1 MKKRL
6 IFAMMALLIAVFA
19 AGCNNSAPKENKMSE
34 NEEIEIFRYTNEDC
48 YENNG
53 FPTDKIV
60 VFRCISEDYYEN
72 AGFLEITTKELD
84 QLIEN
89 ANNEGDGFFYDS
101 INSDWFKL
109 DSSHFKSNVYPLD
122 PNWPHGQKYALIF
135 NPPKSFSKIIFV
147 FNARENKDAKL
158 LDCTVEYNGYMFQ
171 VVSDNLELLEKD
183 LSRSLSISLDG
194 PMMRSDTLMMK
205 EFGLI

>member
-1 MKKRL
+1 MTFIKKHDPKHINMKKKL
-6 IFAMMALLIAVFA
+6 MFAIMATIVAILA
-19 AGCNNSAPKENKMSE
+19 AGCSGPAQREKKMTKRENTK
-34 NEEIEIFRYTNEDC
+34 NI
-48 YENNG
+48 
-53 FPTDKIV
+53 
-60 VFRCISEDYYEN
+60 VFRCTSEDYYEN

-101 INSDWFKL
+101 INTCWVKL
-109 DSSHFKSNVYPLD
+109 DSSRFKSNIYPLD

-135 NPPKSFSKIIFV
+135 DQSFQSFSKIIFV
-147 FNARENKDAKL
+147 FNARENKDPKL
-158 LDCTVEYNGYMFQ
+158 LECVVEYNNYLFRA
-171 VVSDNLELLEKD
+171 VSDLESLEKD